1 VSTGFRETFA
11 SSDGIEQSVIL
22 SEGGVLQPGDFHF
35 SAARRGPGRPASA
48 VASRSHSR
56 PIAEEITPEQV
67 EEALEAHGGNRNQAA
82 RALGISRA
90 TLYRLLGRIAA
101 GGENSRA
108 GDS

>member
-1 VSTGFRETFA
+1 
-11 SSDGIEQSVIL
+11 
-22 SEGGVLQPGDFHF
+22 
-35 SAARRGPGRPASA
+35 